1 LFDQKGSLLSD
12 NLNHSSKINL
22 MEQKQSTYS
31 LGLAVI
37 GAMFF
42 IFGFATTF
50 IITLSAK
57 VKEVFELSEFKAQLI
72 TSAFFIAYPLL
83 SIPSGYIIKKIG
95 YKTSLIAGLVLMAVG
110 SFLFFPAASIP
121 SYPLFLTAT
130 FVLASGVVMLQVAAN
145 PYATAL
151 GPAETASGRL
161 NMVQALNSV
170 ATMVAPWV
178 ISVVVFKGTAQM
190 LDVAARAQTV
200 KMPFVVMG
208 VLVIII
214 ALIILAIRLPE
225 ITSESGGEV
234 RKSVWKYPHVLLGAF
249 GIFMYVGAEVGNA
262 GLIVNYLRL
271 PENGGLSVEVASRFA
286 SIYWGGAMIGRF
298 FGAVM
303 LSDIKS
309 AARKYM
315 FLAGILVL
323 ALLSG
328 AFVTDWH
335 WKYGAFFLIIGLI
348 NVIIMHIGVGKDTR
362 TLAVFAGVAAL
373 LALTTAFTTGQ
384 VALWTVVSIG
394 FFNSVMFPNI
404 FSLGVKDLQK
414 GELSKAS
421 GIINSLILGG
431 AIIPL
436 IMGKIADTAGY
447 SWAFIVPAISYI
459 YIMFFAL
466 KGSQI
471 R

>member
-1 LFDQKGSLLSD
+1 
-12 NLNHSSKINL
+12 
-22 MEQKQSTYS
+22 MEKKQASNS
-31 LGLAVI
+31 LGLIVI
-37 GAMFF
+37 GSMFF

-57 VKEVFELSEFKAQLI
+57 VKVVFTLTEFQAQLI

-83 SIPSGYIIKKIG
+83 SIPSGYIIKRIG
-95 YKTSLIAGLVLMAVG
+95 YKTSLISGLVMMAVG
-110 SFLFFPAASIP
+110 SFLFYPAASIP
-121 SYPLFLTAT
+121 SYPLFLVAT

-151 GPAETASGRL
+151 GSAETASGRL
-161 NMVQALNSV
+161 NMVQALNSI

-178 ISVVVFKGTAQM
+178 IAVVVFKGVGEM
-190 LDVAARAQTV
+190 LDSASAAKTV
-200 KMPFVVMG
+200 QMPFIVMG
-208 VLVIII
+208 VFVLII
-214 ALIILAIRLPE
+214 ALILLALKLPE
-225 ITSESGGEV
+225 IASEEGGEV
-234 RKSVWKYPHVLLGAF
+234 RKSVWKYPHVLLGAL
-249 GIFMYVGAEVGNA
+249 GIFAYVGAEVGNA
-262 GLIVNYLRL
+262 SLIVNYLRL
-271 PENGGLSVEVASRFA
+271 PEKGGLSIEVASRFA
-286 SIYWGGAMIGRF
+286 AIYWGGAMIGRF

-315 FLAGILVL
+315 YVAGILLL
-323 ALLSG
+323 ALISG
-328 AFVTDWH
+328 AFVTDWN
-335 WKYGAFFLIIGLI
+335 WKYGAFFLIIALI
-348 NVIIMHIGVGKDTR
+348 NVIIMQIGAGRDTR

-421 GIINSLILGG
+421 GIINTMILGG
-431 AIIPL
+431 ALIPL
-436 IMGKIADTAGY
+436 FMGKIADTAGY
-447 SWAFIVPAISYI
+447 SWAFIIPAICYL

-466 KGSQI
+466 KGSQL